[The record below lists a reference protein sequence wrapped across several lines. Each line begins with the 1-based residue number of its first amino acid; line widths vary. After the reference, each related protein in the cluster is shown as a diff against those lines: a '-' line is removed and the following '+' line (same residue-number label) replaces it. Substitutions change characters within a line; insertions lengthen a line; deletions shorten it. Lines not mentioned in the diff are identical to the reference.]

1 MIEKKF
7 IADSIKR
14 VRAKDCIKKE
24 LGRAG
29 ISDVGIQ
36 RTTLATRITVT
47 AENPGLIIG
56 KKGRNIRELSA
67 SVEKILGIENP
78 QIEVNEISDH
88 NLEPS
93 VIARWVGR
101 MIERGLKPKRVIQR
115 ALDRIMSSGAMGGE
129 VIIKGKIMGK
139 GAKARKARVTA
150 GYLKKAGD
158 STKYVREAKSR
169 ALLKQGIIGI
179 TVRIVPNDVVF
190 PDKIN
195 IQKAFK
201 TEPAEEVK
209 EAPKKE
215 EKVEKEE
222 TPKKKPA
229 EKKAEE
235 EKKVEKS
242 GSDKEKRDKV
252 TE

>member
-1 MIEKKF
+1 VKVIEKKF
-7 IADSIKR
+7 IADSIRR

-29 ISDVGIQ
+29 ISEVGIQ

-67 SVEKILGIENP
+67 TVEKILGIDNP

-88 NLEPS
+88 NLEPT

-190 PDKIN
+190 PDKID
-195 IQKAFK
+195 I
-201 TEPAEEVK
+201 
-209 EAPKKE
+209 KKVF
-215 EKVEKEE
+215 KVEEPE
-222 TPKKKPA
+222 

-235 EKKVEKS
+235 SKAEKEEKTEEKKKVEKS